1 MCWTQSA
8 LKGWTSE
15 KCLQFWLKALFLQPH
30 PTWHEHGD
38 KGTILCHLR
47 VDNEWA
53 ISKSQSLLK
62 KTNQKATFYWMVHII
77 FTVDNFLIC
86 WLNPVLPL
94 GLTWSV
100 IRLGGGTR
108 RIILNGYL
116 NQTVQDRT
124 LWLWFWNHSHAD
136 FSRFH
141 GGTLCTTDKP
151 SGGYPGRARLGG
163 SAPCSVLRY
172 WAGLEGRF
180 RSPVDPGT
188 KSEKMKPRW

>member
-1 MCWTQSA
+1 MSSILTESP
-8 LKGWTSE
+8 
-15 KCLQFWLKALFLQPH
+15 FLQPR
-30 PTWHEHGD
+30 PNWHGHGD
-38 KGTILCHLR
+38 KVTIVRHLR
-47 VDNEWA
+47 VDNECA
-53 ISKSQSLLK
+53 QQVPKSATK
-62 KTNQKATFYWMVHII
+62 NNQKATFCWILNII
-77 FTVDNFLIC
+77 FTVDNSLIF
-86 WLNPVLPL
+86 WLYPVLPL

-108 RIILNGYL
+108 RIILNRYL

-151 SGGYPGRARLGG
+151 FGGYPGRARLGG